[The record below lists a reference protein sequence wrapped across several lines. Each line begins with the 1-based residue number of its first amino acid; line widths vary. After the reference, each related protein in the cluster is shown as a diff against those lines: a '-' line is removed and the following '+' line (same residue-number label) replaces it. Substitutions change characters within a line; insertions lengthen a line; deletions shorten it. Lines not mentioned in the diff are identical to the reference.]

1 MLMVTFSVLASVVI
15 CNIYFRS
22 TKTHRLPPFMQ
33 GKVWHF
39 VTVQV
44 FKSYLGGLTVR
55 RRGQAMTPWNW
66 KTSTVLF
73 INHIARLLKIKRPEP
88 FEIEIP
94 KTDTF
99 SNDGS
104 ADDERTNDLLY
115 GHELGG
121 IDKGALVS
129 FKSEFSSPS
138 GDRWWVDILRPRS
151 WCM

>member
-1 MLMVTFSVLASVVI
+1 
-15 CNIYFRS
+15 
-22 TKTHRLPPFMQ
+22 MQ
-33 GKVWHF
+33 GNGLSIQRLKSSRFLSWT
-39 VTVQV
+39 VTR
-44 FKSYLGGLTVR
+44 KIEK
-55 RRGQAMTPWNW
+55 AW
-66 KTSTVLF
+66 KVLF

-129 FKSEFSSPS
+129 FKS
-138 GDRWWVDILRPRS
+138 
-151 WCM
+151 

>member
-1 MLMVTFSVLASVVI
+1 
-15 CNIYFRS
+15 
-22 TKTHRLPPFMQ
+22 MQ
-33 GKVWHF
+33 GEVWQFNESKVHGRYRASF
-39 VTVQV
+39 E
-44 FKSYLGGLTVR
+44 VR
-55 RRGQAMTPWNW
+55 PPWSSHDHLKLA

-129 FKSEFSSPS
+129 FKSEFSSLS
-138 GDRWWVDILRPRS
+138 VDR
-151 WCM
+151 

>member
-1 MLMVTFSVLASVVI
+1 M
-15 CNIYFRS
+15 
-22 TKTHRLPPFMQ
+22 
-33 GKVWHF
+33 
-39 VTVQV
+39 
-44 FKSYLGGLTVR
+44 
-55 RRGQAMTPWNW
+55 
-66 KTSTVLF
+66 LF

-104 ADDERTNDLLY
+104 ADDERTNELLY

-129 FKSEFSSPS
+129 LKSPKPSDRATESNFKGFRIDVYRASKII
-138 GDRWWVDILRPRS
+138 WMYNTRS
-151 WCM
+151 WCYK

>member
-1 MLMVTFSVLASVVI
+1 M
-15 CNIYFRS
+15 
-22 TKTHRLPPFMQ
+22 
-33 GKVWHF
+33 
-39 VTVQV
+39 
-44 FKSYLGGLTVR
+44 
-55 RRGQAMTPWNW
+55 
-66 KTSTVLF
+66 LF

-129 FKSEFSSPS
+129 FIFSTLD
-138 GDRWWVDILRPRS
+138 GDREQLCRIFRPQN
-151 WCM
+151 

>member
-1 MLMVTFSVLASVVI
+1 MLFTMLMVTFSVLASVVI

-33 GKVWHF
+33 DKVYLF
-39 VTVQV
+39 IESKVDGLNREQTQV
-44 FKSYLGGLTVR
+44 NRSDSRLSFLETLKTFK
-55 RRGQAMTPWNW
+55 
-66 KTSTVLF
+66 VLF

-129 FKSEFSSPS
+129 FKS
-138 GDRWWVDILRPRS
+138 
-151 WCM
+151 

>member
-1 MLMVTFSVLASVVI
+1 MQDKVYLFIESKVDGLNLEQTQV
-15 CNIYFRS
+15 NRS
-22 TKTHRLPPFMQ
+22 ESRLSLLE
-33 GKVWHF
+33 
-39 VTVQV
+39 T
-44 FKSYLGGLTVR
+44 
-55 RRGQAMTPWNW
+55 W
-66 KTSTVLF
+66 KTFKVLF

-129 FKSEFSSPS
+129 FKS
-138 GDRWWVDILRPRS
+138 
-151 WCM
+151 

>member
-1 MLMVTFSVLASVVI
+1 MAGPFI
-15 CNIYFRS
+15 F
-22 TKTHRLPPFMQ
+22 THE
-33 GKVWHF
+33 KIS
-39 VTVQV
+39 
-44 FKSYLGGLTVR
+44 K
-55 RRGQAMTPWNW
+55 
-66 KTSTVLF
+66 VLF

-129 FKSEFSSPS
+129 LLLIITYS
-138 GDRWWVDILRPRS
+138 GGRG
-151 WCM
+151 

>member
-1 MLMVTFSVLASVVI
+1 MQDKVYLFIESKVDGINREQTQVNRSDSKLSFLETLKTF
-15 CNIYFRS
+15 
-22 TKTHRLPPFMQ
+22 K
-33 GKVWHF
+33 
-39 VTVQV
+39 
-44 FKSYLGGLTVR
+44 
-55 RRGQAMTPWNW
+55 
-66 KTSTVLF
+66 VLF

-129 FKSEFSSPS
+129 FKS
-138 GDRWWVDILRPRS
+138 
-151 WCM
+151 

>member
-1 MLMVTFSVLASVVI
+1 M
-15 CNIYFRS
+15 
-22 TKTHRLPPFMQ
+22 
-33 GKVWHF
+33 
-39 VTVQV
+39 
-44 FKSYLGGLTVR
+44 
-55 RRGQAMTPWNW
+55 
-66 KTSTVLF
+66 
-73 INHIARLLKIKRPEP
+73 LKIKRPEP

-129 FKSEFSSPS
+129 ATT
-138 GDRWWVDILRPRS
+138 R
-151 WCM
+151 

>member
-1 MLMVTFSVLASVVI
+1 MRGPCLARTV
-15 CNIYFRS
+15 YF
-22 TKTHRLPPFMQ
+22 KYH
-33 GKVWHF
+33 KI
-39 VTVQV
+39 
-44 FKSYLGGLTVR
+44 
-55 RRGQAMTPWNW
+55 W
-66 KTSTVLF
+66 KVLF

-129 FKSEFSSPS
+129 LLLIITSS
-138 GDRWWVDILRPRS
+138 GGRG
-151 WCM
+151 

>member
-1 MLMVTFSVLASVVI
+1 M
-15 CNIYFRS
+15 
-22 TKTHRLPPFMQ
+22 
-33 GKVWHF
+33 
-39 VTVQV
+39 
-44 FKSYLGGLTVR
+44 
-55 RRGQAMTPWNW
+55 
-66 KTSTVLF
+66 LF

-129 FKSEFSSPS
+129 LLLIITYS
-138 GDRWWVDILRPRS
+138 GGRG
-151 WCM
+151 